1 MLPERPWKFE
11 AILRLLLS
19 VFVCL
24 FFGMVV
30 VTAIQFVGSGA
41 PDKAWIFFA
50 LFFGC
55 ALGCALALF
64 VLHKPW
70 ELDRFT
76 LQFSMLLVSLNLALI
91 LGALAQNAAGKP
103 GLSNPTW
110 HTLVAALSFQGVAIV
125 FTARFVREHGL
136 RWAEAFGFNNRWR
149 TALLFGV
156 LAAGIFLPI
165 GMLLQMASA
174 ELMSRAHLKTEIQ
187 PALQALQHTVTWL
200 DRAVMGVVAIGIA
213 PVGEE
218 LLFRGI
224 LYPAIRQAGFPGVAL
239 WGTSLLFAAI
249 HVNLGIF
256 VPLLLLA
263 LVLAQLYER
272 TGNLLAPIAA
282 HVLFNAFNFVGFFYL
297 EAHFNQPG

>member
-19 VFVCL
+19 VSVCL

-30 VTAIQFVGSGA
+30 VMA
-41 PDKAWIFFA
+41 
-50 LFFGC
+50 
-55 ALGCALALF
+55 
-64 VLHKPW
+64 
-70 ELDRFT
+70 
-76 LQFSMLLVSLNLALI
+76 
-91 LGALAQNAAGKP
+91 P

-125 FTARFVREHGL
+125 FTARFVHEHGL
-136 RWAEAFGFNNRWR
+136 RWAEAFGFNNRWPS
-149 TALLFGV
+149 ALLFGV
-156 LAAGIFLPI
+156 LAAGIFLPV
-165 GMLLQMASA
+165 GWLLQAASY

-187 PALQALQHTVTWL
+187 PAVQALQHTVTWL

-272 TGNLLAPIAA
+272 TGNLLAPLAA
-282 HVLFNAFNFVGFFYL
+282 HVLFNAFNFVRFFYL
-297 EAHFNQPG
+297 EPHFTQPG